1 MDIFDIIGPVM
12 IGPSSSHTAGAVRIG
27 KIARKILGFP
37 PVLADIGLAGSFA
50 LTYKGHGT
58 DKALVAG
65 ILGMNPDDER
75 IRTSLDLARERGLKF
90 SFREVKI
97 PRAHPNTVVIHL
109 AGDNGDECTVQGAS
123 IGGGNILINRL
134 NGIDTAFSGQR
145 DTLII
150 PHNDAPGTIASVT
163 ALLADSGI
171 NIGNFRLNRPNK
183 GYQAVM
189 TIEIDGTF
197 NPVMTA
203 RLKALPNI
211 INVVYLPAQGGA
223 S

>member
-1 MDIFDIIGPVM
+1 MDIFDIIGPIM
-12 IGPSSSHTAGAVRIG
+12 IGPSSSHTAGAARIG
-27 KIARKILGFP
+27 KIARKILGLP

-58 DKALVAG
+58 DKALIAG

-75 IRTSLDLARERGLKF
+75 IRNSLDIAREQGLKF
-90 SFREVKI
+90 DFHTVKI

-109 AGDNGDECTVQGAS
+109 TAENGSECTVQGAS
-123 IGGGNILINRL
+123 VGGGNILINRL
-134 NGIDTAFSGQR
+134 NGIDTAFTGQR

-150 PHNDAPGTIASVT
+150 PHNDAPGTIAAVT

-189 TIEIDGTF
+189 TIEIDGKF
-197 NPVMTA
+197 NVAMTA
-203 RLKALPNI
+203 QLKSLPNI
-211 INVVYLPAQGGA
+211 INVVYLPAND
-223 S
+223 

>member
-1 MDIFDIIGPVM
+1 MP
-12 IGPSSSHTAGAVRIG
+12 
-27 KIARKILGFP
+27 
-37 PVLADIGLAGSFA
+37 
-50 LTYKGHGT
+50 
-58 DKALVAG
+58 
-65 ILGMNPDDER
+65 
-75 IRTSLDLARERGLKF
+75 
-90 SFREVKI
+90 
-97 PRAHPNTVVIHL
+97 
-109 AGDNGDECTVQGAS
+109 
-123 IGGGNILINRL
+123 
-134 NGIDTAFSGQR
+134 AFSGQR

-197 NPVMTA
+197 NPAMTA